1 MGGMKMDKKVKV
13 VGKNLKKHRK
23 EKNLTQERL
32 ASRAGYHRTYISA
45 LERGRVN
52 PTLCTLTNLSDKL
65 GISIQELFDDTKRKG

>member
-1 MGGMKMDKKVKV
+1 MDKKVKV

>member
-1 MGGMKMDKKVKV
+1 MPIDDLTALGDA
-13 VGKNLKKHRK
+13 LRAARK

-52 PTLCTLTNLSDKL
+52 PTLRTLTNLSDEL
-65 GISIQELFDDTKRKG
+65 GIPIQELFDDTKQKG

>member
-1 MGGMKMDKKVKV
+1 MDKKVTV

>member
-1 MGGMKMDKKVKV
+1 MDKKVKV
-13 VGKNLKKHRK
+13 VGKNVKKYRK

-52 PTLCTLTNLSDKL
+52 PTLRTLTNLSDEL
-65 GISIQELFDDTKRKG
+65 GIPIKELFDDIKQKG

>member
-1 MGGMKMDKKVKV
+1 MDKKVKV

-52 PTLCTLTNLSDKL
+52 PTLRTLTNLSDEL
-65 GISIQELFDDTKRKG
+65 GIPIKELFDDIKQKG

>member
-1 MGGMKMDKKVKV
+1 MDRKEKI

-23 EKNLTQERL
+23 ERNLTQERL

-52 PTLCTLTNLSDKL
+52 PTLRTLTNLSDEL
-65 GISIQELFDDTKRKG
+65 GIQIQELFDDTKQKG

>member
-1 MGGMKMDKKVKV
+1 MDKKVKV
-13 VGKNLKKHRK
+13 VGKNLKKYRK

-52 PTLCTLTNLSDKL
+52 PTLRTLTNLSDEL
-65 GISIQELFDDTKRKG
+65 GIPIKELFDDIKQKG

>member
-1 MGGMKMDKKVKV
+1 MDKKVKV

-23 EKNLTQERL
+23 EKNLTPERL

>member
-1 MGGMKMDKKVKV
+1 MDKKIKV
-13 VGKNLKKHRK
+13 VGKNLKKYRK

-52 PTLCTLTNLSDKL
+52 PTLRTLTNLSDGL
-65 GISIQELFDDTKRKG
+65 GIQIQELFDDIKQKG

>member
-1 MGGMKMDKKVKV
+1 MDRKEKI

-23 EKNLTQERL
+23 ERNLTQERL

-52 PTLCTLTNLSDKL
+52 PTLRTLTNLSDEL
-65 GISIQELFDDTKRKG
+65 GIPIQELFDDTKQKG

>member
-1 MGGMKMDKKVKV
+1 MDRKEKI

-23 EKNLTQERL
+23 ERNLTQERL

-52 PTLCTLTNLSDKL
+52 PTLRTLTNLSDEL
-65 GISIQELFDDTKRKG
+65 GIPIQELFDDIKQKG